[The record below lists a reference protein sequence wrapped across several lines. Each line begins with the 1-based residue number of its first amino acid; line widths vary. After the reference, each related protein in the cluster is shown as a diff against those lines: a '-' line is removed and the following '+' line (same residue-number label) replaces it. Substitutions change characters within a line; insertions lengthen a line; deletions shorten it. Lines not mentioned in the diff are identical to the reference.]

1 MSKPLNIWCGQF
13 NPKMGD
19 IAANLDAIKSI
30 YFEGVK
36 QKADVVILPE
46 LAICGYPPEDLLLKK
61 MFITSCV
68 EAIKELAKETE
79 HPRTYEV
86 AGQLIKTVGETAEKL
101 LQLQKQIRE
110 IEKNDNPQ
118 ESPGTV
124 NNNLFVG
131 STAELQKFLKDKM
144 KDG

>member
-1 MSKPLNIWCGQF
+1 MLYNLVERGQ
-13 NPKMGD
+13 
-19 IAANLDAIKSI
+19 DAVD
-30 YFEGVK
+30 G
-36 QKADVVILPE
+36 IL
-46 LAICGYPPEDLLLKK
+46 
-61 MFITSCV
+61 
-68 EAIKELAKETE
+68 ELAKETE

-101 LQLQKQIRE
+101 LTLQKQIRE
-110 IEKNDNPQ
+110 LEKTDSPQ

-131 STAELQKFLKDKM
+131 STAELQKFLKDRM